1 MQQTQQARLNMNT
14 LRVIW
19 LRFAVFGALLTALLQ
34 ARAADN
40 DFSDIDGTYIY
51 AQGNVIVELT
61 LSKVSDFV
69 SYYALKDG
77 KWKYLGQ
84 DGSADGS
91 HREIKDGKLLI
102 SGNTFVLQRSGDS
115 TGNHSE
121 QLVQVKDLG
130 GGVSSFIHLPTPRPF
145 LKVCPR

>member
-1 MQQTQQARLNMNT
+1 MNT
-14 LRVIW
+14 PPISSIRV
-19 LRFAVFGALLTALLQ
+19 AVFGALLSAFLQ
-34 ARAADN
+34 AHAADN
-40 DFSDIDGTYIY
+40 DFADVDGTYIY

-61 LSKVSDFV
+61 LSKVSDFI

-84 DGSADGS
+84 DGSAAGS
-91 HREIKDGKLLI
+91 HREIKDGKLLV
-102 SGNTFVLQRSGDS
+102 SGNTFVLQRSSDS
-115 TGNHSE
+115 TGNRSE